1 MACMI
6 LQTSL
11 QFLVNKISICTI
23 TCSIVIRGTK
33 GGYLKKSREE
43 YNILV
48 GWN

>member
-23 TCSIVIRGTK
+23 TYSIVIRGTK
-33 GGYLKKSREE
+33 GGYLRKVEKSII
-43 YNILV
+43 Y
-48 GWN
+48 